1 MGNVRQIHERKLR
14 HAPLELTQPR
24 IHELLPLLRH
34 VVLGVLRQV
43 SHGDGLLDLRRQFV
57 SKLMLKCSD
66 LFEQLLF
73 NVIGHP

>member
-1 MGNVRQIHERKLR
+1 MRDVSQIHERKLG
-14 HAPLELTQPR
+14 HAPLELTQAR
-24 IHELLPLLRH
+24 IHEFLPLLRH

-57 SKLMLKCSD
+57 GKLMLKYSD